1 MDDPENPR
9 KGVTAL
15 KTIIEAEIA
24 AQGPMPLNRY
34 MELCLS
40 HPEHGYYMQQQPFGA
55 AGDFTTAPEISQMF
69 GELIGLWLVH
79 MWQESGA
86 PDRFI
91 LLELGPG
98 RGTLMADIL
107 RVAKLAPAFLDA
119 AEVHLLESS
128 PRLRDVQREML
139 GDVRHLERLEDLP
152 EAPVFAIANEF
163 FDALP
168 IRQFVKNDFGWQERL
183 VGAGLAWSLSETAPQ
198 PELDKAFQGL
208 EIGRIVEVAA
218 ASHALANLLTKRI
231 ASQGGAALII
241 DYGDFDGVGDT
252 FQAVQQH
259 KKAKPFAAPGEAD
272 LTAHVRFKDLVQNGV
287 AHGVASQGDFLS
299 RLGIDARRHVLE
311 AAGGQGLAAQ
321 QRRLVDPDEMG
332 VLFKVLALVPEGG
345 HNIAGFENGA

>member
-1 MDDPENPR
+1 
-9 KGVTAL
+9 VTAL
-15 KTIIEAEIA
+15 KAIIEAEIA

-79 MWQESGA
+79 MWQEAGA

-107 RVAKLAPAFLDA
+107 RVAKLAPAFLAA
-119 AEVHLLESS
+119 AEVCLLETST
-128 PRLRDVQREML
+128 RLQAVQRAAL
-139 GDVRHLERLEDLP
+139 GEVRHIERLENLP
-152 EAPVFAIANEF
+152 DGPIFAVANEF

-168 IRQFVKNDFGWQERL
+168 IQQFVKNDFGWQERL
-183 VGAGLAWSLSETAPQ
+183 VGDGFSWALSDTAQQ
-198 PELDKAFQGL
+198 PDLDTAFEGL
-208 EIGRIVEVAA
+208 ETGRIVEVAA
-218 ASHALANLLTKRI
+218 ASQAVANLLTKRI
-231 ASQGGAALII
+231 ATQGGAALVI
-241 DYGDFDGVGDT
+241 DYGDFDGTGDT

-259 KKAKPFAAPGEAD
+259 KKADAFAAPGEAD

-287 AHGVASQGDFLS
+287 AHGFATQGDFLS
-299 RLGIDARRHVLE
+299 RLGIDARRQALE
-311 AAGGQGLAAQ
+311 AAGGQGLDAQ
-321 QRRLVDPDEMG
+321 QHRLTGADEMG
-332 VLFKVLALVPEGG
+332 VLFKVLALVPAGC
-345 HNIAGFENGA
+345 NTIAGFENGA